1 MSSSREKGRRY
12 AQETREWGMVSDVLP
27 GLRGGR
33 ECDVLARV
41 VVAEAGVLLPISPV
55 CRALSN

>member
-1 MSSSREKGRRY
+1 
-12 AQETREWGMVSDVLP
+12 MVSDVLD

-33 ECDVLARV
+33 ECDVLPRV
-41 VVAEAGVLLPISPV
+41 VEAEAGVILPISPV